1 MRAKPPARS
10 RIVWALRV
18 VQSIV
23 LLLPLVLHYFGSHTM
38 GAHRHFKVR
47 GDVYLGGILRQSNL
61 TIAAIAL
68 SVILVLLVLRL
79 ISTKKRLLQAV
90 HPLSE
95 LTCIGLTVALMLLC
109 ALPVFRTVLIYP
121 WLLLCV
127 AFVWLL
133 QIAKLLLLRFKP
145 SQPKHKASGPIPEKI
160 LLP

>member
-10 RIVWALRV
+10 RIVWALRA

-79 ISTKKRLLQAV
+79 IAAKKRRLPAV

-95 LTCIGLTVALMLLC
+95 LTCIGLTFALMLLC

-121 WLLLCV
+121 WLLLC
-127 AFVWLL
+127 AAIVWVL
-133 QIAKLLLLRFKP
+133 QLVKLLLLRFKP

>member
-1 MRAKPPARS
+1 MRAKTPAGS

-61 TIAAIAL
+61 TIAVIVL
-68 SVILVLLVLRL
+68 SVILMLLVLRR
-79 ISTKKRLLQAV
+79 IAAKKRRLQAV

-95 LTCIGLTVALMLLC
+95 LTCIGLTVALKLLC

-121 WLLLCV
+121 WLLLC
-127 AFVWLL
+127 AAIVWVL
-133 QIAKLLLLRFKP
+133 QLVKLLLLRFKH
-145 SQPKHKASGPIPEKI
+145 SQAEPKASGHMPERI
-160 LLP
+160 VHP